1 MPNMILGS
9 IVSGVVATALMDL
22 LWALILVPVFKR
34 PKPNWGLV
42 GRWFAHLTRGTF
54 VHEDIAAAE
63 PWPNELAI
71 GWAAHYAV
79 GVAYGFILY
88 LIASPAWRADPT
100 PALPV
105 ILSLVLVGAGWFVLQ
120 PGMGAG
126 IASSKRANRWTIRG
140 LNLLSH
146 LVFGI
151 GLWLG
156 ARLVAG

>member
-1 MPNMILGS
+1 MANLVFGS

-22 LWALILVPVFKR
+22 LWLLLPRLFGL

-42 GRWFAHLTRGTF
+42 GRWFAHLTRGTL
-54 VHEDIAAAE
+54 VHEDIAKAE
-63 PWPNELAI
+63 PWPHELAI

-79 GVAYGFILY
+79 GIAYGGL
-88 LIASPAWRADPT
+88 LLLLAGPAWRANPT
-100 PALPV
+100 PGFPIL
-105 ILSLVLVGAGWFVLQ
+105 LSLVLVGAGWFILQ

-126 IASSKRANRWTIRG
+126 IASRKRPNAWTIRG
-140 LNLLSH
+140 LNILSH